1 MVSKCD
7 DVLYVV
13 KMYSESSNY
22 SYSFIVERITHYLR
36 GPAAHAQLLPAGKSQ
51 GTGLASL

>member
-7 DVLYVV
+7 ELYVV
-13 KMYSESSNY
+13 KNYSESSNY
-22 SYSFIVERITHYLR
+22 SYSLIVERITNYLR
-36 GPAAHAQLLPAGKSQ
+36 GLAAHAQLLPAGKSQ